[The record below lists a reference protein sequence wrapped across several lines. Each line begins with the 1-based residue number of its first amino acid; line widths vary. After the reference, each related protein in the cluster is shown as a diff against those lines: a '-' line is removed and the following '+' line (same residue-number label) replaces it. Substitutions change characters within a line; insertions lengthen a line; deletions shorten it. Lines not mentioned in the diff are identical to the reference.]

1 MAAEPN
7 QAPVFSNT
15 VQVKTNKPMK
25 GLQLR
30 ILPNPVSSSATMTIS
45 SSEGGNYAWQL
56 MDIRGQILKSGKGF
70 LGQGESKL
78 QPVNAA
84 NLASGIYRI
93 RVVQDKHMAVSSFVK
108 Q

>member
-1 MAAEPN
+1 
-7 QAPVFSNT
+7 
-15 VQVKTNKPMK
+15 MK

-30 ILPNPVSSSATMTIS
+30 ILPNPVSSSANLTIT
-45 SSEGGNYAWQL
+45 SSEGGNFEWQL
-56 MDIRGQILKSGKGF
+56 IDIRGQILKSGRGI

-84 NLASGIYRI
+84 NLPSGIYRI
-93 RVVQDKHMAVSSFVK
+93 RVVQDKHTAVSSFVK